1 MQKRVTTAHLIL
13 IVTFGLYMGFQWC
26 AQKVF
31 GLTDPVIRIVMAQL
45 VLVLPG
51 LCWMLYQKV
60 DFKEMFSFRTV
71 SSENLKMAVLVLILS
86 YPSIMML
93 NLISMLFVQNAMS
106 SVISSLTS
114 LGPGA
119 MLFVM
124 AVMPAFDEEFLC
136 RGILYHAYRPVS
148 KAGGVVLSALIFG
161 LLHLNFNQMPY
172 AFYIGI
178 VFALMV
184 EATGS
189 IYTSMVMH
197 FLLNGFNAGMNYL
210 AAVSGAMTTSESQ
223 ITAVSDMSAGR
234 LAGAIAVLVIFT
246 ILTALAIIKTFK
258 MNGRTMKTEKKEKG
272 LILDVWII
280 IFIGFALFLTVV
292 NTVYL

>member
-1 MQKRVTTAHLIL
+1 
-13 IVTFGLYMGFQWC
+13 
-26 AQKVF
+26 
-31 GLTDPVIRIVMAQL
+31 
-45 VLVLPG
+45 
-51 LCWMLYQKV
+51 
-60 DFKEMFSFRTV
+60 
-71 SSENLKMAVLVLILS
+71 MAVLVLILS
-86 YPSIMML
+86 YPAIVML
-93 NLISMLFVQNAMS
+93 NLLSMMFVQNAMS
-106 SVISSLTS
+106 SVMSAMTS
-114 LGPGA
+114 LGPVS

-148 KAGGVVLSALIFG
+148 KVRGAILSALIFG

-197 FLLNGFNAGMNYL
+197 FLLNGFNVGMTYL
-210 AAVSGAMTTSESQ
+210 AAVSGSMTTSESQ
-223 ITAVSDMSAGR
+223 ITTVSDMSAGR
-234 LAGAIAVLVIFT
+234 LVGAIVVLVIFT

-258 MNGRTMKTEKKEKG
+258 MNGRTIRNEKKEDG
-272 LILDVWII
+272 SVWDIWI
-280 IFIGFALFLTVV
+280 VVFVDFTLFLTII